1 MCEATVD
8 LPLFPLNSV
17 LLPGGSLQ
25 LRVFEKR
32 YRELVSDL
40 CEHVVPDSLFG
51 IVAIRQ
57 GWEVGTDNVDA
68 MYDIGVTARLSR
80 TTSLPADQY
89 EITAAGEQ
97 RFRLLQVDYHAAP
110 YLMGRV
116 EPLPDTE
123 AESDSPQRRA
133 RLAESARRVRRDYRA
148 VAESAG
154 RSGDPEPAG
163 ASAGEEDPED
173 VALLSYRLA
182 DDCVLSPEDRQDVL
196 SETDPLARLR
206 LACRLVRRETFFRH
220 RLGAVPAALAE
231 FAQES
236 SSN

>member
-40 CEHVVPDSLFG
+40 CEHVVPDFRFG
-51 IVAIRQ
+51 IVTIRQ

-68 MYDIGVTARLSR
+68 MYDIGVISR
-80 TTSLPADQY
+80 MSKVTSLPADQY
-89 EITAAGEQ
+89 EITATGEQ

-110 YLMGRV
+110 YLMARV

-123 AESDSPQRRA
+123 SESDSPQRREQ
-133 RLAESARRVRRDYRA
+133 LAESARRVRRDYRA
-148 VAESAG
+148 VAESAHQP
-154 RSGDPEPAG
+154 GDPG
-163 ASAGEEDPED
+163 AAAASGTDEDPDD
-173 VALLSYRLA
+173 VAQLSYRLA
-182 DDCVLSPEDRQDVL
+182 DDCVLSSEDRQDVL
-196 SETDPLARLR
+196 SETDPLERLR
-206 LACRLVRRETFFRH
+206 LANRLVRQETFFRH

-231 FAQES
+231 FSQES